1 MNQVLSYIFLLR
13 LAKNGFLPDCLIV
26 YTILHILFVL
36 LGREERHAI
45 RVGRK
50 QKPDKRADP
59 PYFFEYAAKVW
70 NDEKRLVDFD
80 DEHSTDDELRW
91 HVVGLV
97 DRVIVVV
104 YVEKDA
110 DLVRLISARKATR
123 EECDDYYR
131 NYESR

>member
-1 MNQVLSYIFLLR
+1 MDRIYFEWDEN
-13 LAKNGFLPDCLIV
+13 KNRIN
-26 YTILHILFVL
+26 
-36 LGREERHAI
+36 
-45 RVGRK
+45 
-50 QKPDKRADP
+50 KRIHRIS
-59 PYFFEYAAKVW
+59 FEYAAKVW

-80 DEHSTDDELRW
+80 DEHSIDDELRW